1 MIDDDGSGEH
11 KVTLLGRIKDKLIA
25 SKEKTARERRLQ
37 SASAGGQP
45 PDASGAGARDRL
57 PPGQRRVDKWPVLDL
72 GVTPKLDLADWR
84 LTVDGLV
91 DAPAAWGWQDFL
103 ALPQV
108 DVAAD
113 IHCVTAWS
121 LYDSVWGGVATREI
135 LERVRP
141 GAEARFVLFRSYD
154 GYTTNVPLSR
164 FAEAD
169 ALIAHRWNGQP
180 IGPEHGGPARVVIP
194 SLYFWKSA
202 KWMRRITFAAE
213 DQPGYWEV
221 RGYYND
227 ADPWREERY
236 G

>member
-1 MIDDDGSGEH
+1 MNGDDGAEH

-37 SASAGGQP
+37 GIPAGAPAADASATGR
-45 PDASGAGARDRL
+45 RDRL

-91 DAPAAWGWQDFL
+91 DAPAAWGWQEFT
-103 ALPQV
+103 ALPRV
-108 DVAAD
+108 DITAD
-113 IHCVTAWS
+113 IHCVTTWS

-135 LERVRP
+135 LGRVRP
-141 GAEARFVLFRSYD
+141 KGEARFVLFRSYD
-154 GYTTNVPLSR
+154 GYTTNVPLTR

-169 ALIAHRWNGQP
+169 ALIAHRWNGEP

-202 KWMRRITFAAE
+202 KWVRRITFAAE
-213 DQPGYWEV
+213 DQPGYWEA
-221 RGYYND
+221 RGYHND
-227 ADPWREERY
+227 ADPWLEERY

>member
-1 MIDDDGSGEH
+1 MTEDDGAER

-37 SASAGGQP
+37 SGTGGNASADTRDGVG
-45 PDASGAGARDRL
+45 RDRL
-57 PPGQRRVDKWPVLDL
+57 PPGQRLVDKWPVLDL
-72 GVTPKLDLADWR
+72 GVTPKLELTDWR

-91 DAPAAWGWQDFL
+91 DAPVAWGWQEFL
-103 ALPQV
+103 ALPQI
-108 DVAAD
+108 DITSD
-113 IHCVTAWS
+113 IHCVTTWS

-135 LERVRP
+135 LARVRP
-141 GAEARFVLFRSYD
+141 KAEVRFVLFRSYD
-154 GYTTNVPLSR
+154 GYTTNVPLTR
-164 FAEAD
+164 FAEVD
-169 ALIAHRWNGQP
+169 ALIAHRWNGRP

-202 KWMRRITFAAE
+202 KWVRRITFAAE

-221 RGYYND
+221 RGYHND